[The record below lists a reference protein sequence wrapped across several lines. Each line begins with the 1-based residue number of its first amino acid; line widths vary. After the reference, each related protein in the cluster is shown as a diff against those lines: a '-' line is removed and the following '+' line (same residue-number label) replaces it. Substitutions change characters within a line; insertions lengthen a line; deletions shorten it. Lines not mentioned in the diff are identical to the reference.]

1 MKKFVHLHKIF
12 SLNIFI
18 LFSVSIYY
26 LSSYTID
33 RSFMGYHTKTV
44 KVQDGCYST
53 ETTYNTYYIF
63 WIPTNNSLITNIK
76 FNDNKCY

>member
-18 LFSVSIYY
+18 LFSVSIFY
-26 LSSYTID
+26 LSANNKD
-33 RSFMGYHTKTV
+33 SFWGYHTKTV
-44 KVQDGCYST
+44 KVQDGCYTT

-63 WIPTNNSLITNIK
+63 WIPTDNSLITDIK
-76 FNDNKCY
+76 FNDNNCY